1 MRPVLDRERIAA
13 AALELVTDDGV
24 GRLTMAQLA
33 RRLGVAASAL
43 YNHIGSKAELT
54 ALLQDAV
61 MGRVDVGALAELR
74 QGRGRLDS
82 ALAAWGRSYREVFA
96 SYPTLIPLIA
106 TMPISGAPA
115 TRRMY
120 DTVSAAL
127 GHAGVPTPQV
137 VPVIIAFESFLFGS
151 AMDVHAPASIFTS
164 QPGEADAPDFQG
176 AVDSFTSAVAAS
188 GRDARASREHDGRAS
203 EDGTARIAGQDDTG
217 AVIERNPYADA
228 PFELGLD
235 ALIRATLRL
244 IPSPVLASSAPIPLS
259 RTYRTYRA
267 PDPVTSQ
274 QACTELLA
282 SLR

>member
-1 MRPVLDRERIAA
+1 MAGVRQRRQAGRPVRPVLDRARIAA
-13 AALELVTDDGV
+13 AALELVTQDGAEK
-24 GRLTMAQLA
+24 LTMVALA

-61 MGRVDVGALAELR
+61 MGRVDVSTLAELR
-74 QGRGRLDS
+74 EGRGTLDS

-120 DTVSAAL
+120 DTVAAAL
-127 GHAGVPTPQV
+127 RHAGVPTPQV

-176 AVDSFTSAVAAS
+176 AVDSFTSTVAMP
-188 GRDARASREHDGRAS
+188 GHDARAEPERDERA
-203 EDGTARIAGQDDTG
+203 
-217 AVIERNPYADA
+217 VVERNPYAEA

-244 IPSPVLASSAPIPLS
+244 IP
-259 RTYRTYRA
+259 
-267 PDPVTSQ
+267 
-274 QACTELLA
+274 
-282 SLR
+282 